1 MSFNIGNNSLQL
13 DASLPV
19 NDAIQLLDDIKAP
32 WLVSVSKDNSA
43 WVVKDGAGAK
53 RKSEVIK
60 FNWTFPDGSKLTE
73 KKNRHFFEMALQY
86 AWTYRLFVPET
97 SAHVHAQR
105 VGALITFFYWLRLM
119 NVRSL
124 SSVTRD
130 HFDLFA
136 ERIAFGREYAL
147 EAPQRLHKYLLQV
160 ISDGNK
166 FPKNPRD
173 EKLLRRGS
181 IYKAAGVDWL
191 GAEKANTLTLCSSVL
206 DWLEANGMDDAKLPP
221 LVDILENQERT
232 PSAQTI
238 QAIHRALMP
247 LEELWIWKHQLQK
260 ENLTIEPYFRGASQ
274 KAAQLGIESNR
285 HPSIPPRLA
294 INYLSGALMWVLD
307 YSPIIMEGDFKASNV
322 DLAQLNKQL
331 KDAGLDIAVDS
342 RLVSSVSSRKVN
354 LTRLVELLS
363 AACFSVIAS
372 LTARRVEE
380 ISDLGFGCTVKD
392 RDGNYWLKSYIE
404 KTSQRYDQIPI
415 PVAVYRAIECMEKIS
430 QSAREKS
437 GNDSI
442 WQVLLSD
449 EIRGLVPEFYLN
461 ELAFLNGTLSGEY
474 KDWNFTAHQFRR
486 FFAILYFWRYEKGD
500 LAALSHHL
508 RHFDLEMTKRYVMDQ
523 EMGKIWKE
531 VEAEWQGDFLRGVI
545 DGSRSVGGNAGA
557 RLKKEASKLMA
568 HFRKSVDVVAPQRVL
583 QKLQRLAKRWGSEFK
598 QHVWG
603 TICACPQN
611 TSFSEFA
618 KCKGSEKTGPVFKNA
633 SESLC
638 VACPFAIHTER
649 FSGAVAKDLESR
661 KATACCSGSDTLLAE
676 LANIQI
682 VSLEKMLNKAEP
694 IPIWDEEAHG

>member
-1 MSFNIGNNSLQL
+1 MSSNIGNNRRLL
-13 DASLPV
+13 DTSLPSK
-19 NDAIQLLDDIKAP
+19 DAIQLLHEIKAP
-32 WLVSVSKDNSA
+32 WLVSVSKDRTV
-43 WVVKDGAGAK
+43 WVVKDGSGAK
-53 RKSEVIK
+53 RNTEVIN
-60 FNWTFPDGSKLTE
+60 FNWIFPDGSKLTE

-86 AWTYRLFVPET
+86 ALTYRLYVPET
-97 SAHVHAQR
+97 SALVHAQR

-124 SSVTRD
+124 SSVTSD

-136 ERIAFGREYAL
+136 EKIAFGKEWAL
-147 EAPQRLHKYLLQV
+147 EAPQRLHKHLLQV
-160 ISDGNK
+160 LSDGSK

-173 EKLLRRGS
+173 EKLLKRGA
-181 IYKAAGVDWL
+181 IYMSAGVGWRDT
-191 GAEKANTLTLCSSVL
+191 EKANMLTFCASVL

-221 LVDILENQERT
+221 LEDILKSQERT

-247 LEELWIWKHQLQK
+247 LEELWIWRHQLHK
-260 ENLTIEPYFRGASQ
+260 ENLTIEPFFRGASQ
-274 KAAQLGIESNR
+274 KAAQLGIESKR

-307 YSPIIMEGDFKASNV
+307 YSPIIMKENFNAPDVN
-322 DLAQLNKQL
+322 LAQLNQQL
-331 KDAGLDIAVDS
+331 KDSGLDVEVDL
-342 RLVSSVSSRKVN
+342 RLVSSVSLRKVN
-354 LTRLVELLS
+354 VTRLVELLS

-380 ISDLGFGCTVKD
+380 IGDLGFGCAFKD
-392 RDGNYWLKSYIE
+392 LDGNYWLKTYIE

-415 PVAVYRAIECMEKIS
+415 PVAVHRAIECMEKIS
-430 QSAREKS
+430 QAAREKS

-442 WQVLLSD
+442 WQVLLFD
-449 EIRGLVPEFYLN
+449 EVRVLVPEFYLN
-461 ELAFLNGTLSGEY
+461 DLAFLNGTLSGEI
-474 KDWNFTAHQFRR
+474 KDWNYTAHQFRR

-500 LAALSHHL
+500 LPALSHHL

-531 VEAEWQGDFLRGVI
+531 VEAEWQGEFLRGVI

-557 RLKKEASKLMA
+557 RLKKEASKLMT

-649 FSGAVAKDLESR
+649 FAGAVARDLESR
-661 KATACCSGSDTLLAE
+661 KATACCSGSDTILAE
-676 LANIQI
+676 LASIQI
-682 VSLEKMLNKAEP
+682 VSLEKMLNKAEA
-694 IPIWDEEAHG
+694 IPIWDEKTDG